1 MKMNI
6 LDKLVWL
13 LLIIG
18 AFNWGLVG
26 WLNFNLVNKV
36 FGVGAVPARVIYAVF
51 GAGSLYALYRAIELM
66 STSNKTA

>member
-6 LDKLVWL
+6 LDKLVSL

-26 WLNFNLVNKV
+26 WLNFNLVNKI
-36 FGVGAVPARVIYAVF
+36 FGVGSVPARVIYAVI
-51 GAGSLYALYRAIELM
+51 GAGSLYALYRIIEML
-66 STSNKTA
+66 STPNKTV